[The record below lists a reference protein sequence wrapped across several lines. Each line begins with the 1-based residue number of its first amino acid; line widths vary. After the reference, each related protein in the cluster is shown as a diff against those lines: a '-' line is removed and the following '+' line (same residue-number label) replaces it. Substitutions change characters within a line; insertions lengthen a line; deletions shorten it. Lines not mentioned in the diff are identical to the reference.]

1 MTSTYKYLF
10 IAALF
15 AWALT
20 LAADAQD
27 GPKDAV
33 VLIVRHAED
42 GGTGRDLAPRGHERA
57 EAYKNYFLKFAVDSK
72 RLEPDV
78 VLAAKDSKKSHR
90 PRLTVEPF
98 AKAAKLKIDT
108 RFGNYQSDELAA
120 DLRANQRGKVILI
133 SWRHGNI
140 PALLRALGA
149 NPASLLPRGKWP
161 DPVFDWVIMLSYDQD
176 GRLIPE
182 RTSRI
187 NEHLMPGDS
196 QETWDRDCTSTFPC
210 PGRPGALT
218 PRRHRLWPRRT
229 SSASLGSLTPIVS
242 GPLPLGCTSRRPFV
256 PCPRRARNF

>member
-1 MTSTYKYLF
+1 MTSTYKYFF

-57 EAYKNYFLKFAVDSK
+57 EAYKNYFLNFTVDSK
-72 RLEPDV
+72 RLEPAV
-78 VLAAKDSKKSHR
+78 IFAAKDSKQSHR

-98 AKAAKLKIDT
+98 AKAAKLPIDT
-108 RFGNYQSDELAA
+108 RFGNNQSTELAA
-120 DLRANQRGKVILI
+120 DLRANHQGKVILI
-133 SWRHGNI
+133 CWRHGNI

-149 NPASLLPRGKWP
+149 KPEDFLPRGKWP
-161 DPVFDWVIMLSYDQD
+161 GPVYDWVILLSYDQD
-176 GRLIPE
+176 GRLIPAST
-182 RTSRI
+182 RRI

-196 QETWDRDCTSTFPC
+196 Q
-210 PGRPGALT
+210 
-218 PRRHRLWPRRT
+218 
-229 SSASLGSLTPIVS
+229 
-242 GPLPLGCTSRRPFV
+242 
-256 PCPRRARNF
+256 